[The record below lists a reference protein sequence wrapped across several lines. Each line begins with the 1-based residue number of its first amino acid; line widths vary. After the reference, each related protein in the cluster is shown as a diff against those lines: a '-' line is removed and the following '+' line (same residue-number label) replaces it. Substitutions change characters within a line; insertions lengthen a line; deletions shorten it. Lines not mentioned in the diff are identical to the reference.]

1 MSQERRLRGH
11 GTAGAVV
18 AATLALTGLYA
29 GSPAQAQT
37 SATGPHVY
45 YVSPAGSDIAIGSQS
60 HPWRTVGRASRADL
74 VPGDQVLLERGGRYD
89 GTLRIRGSGVPGNRV
104 RVGSWGDGDLPV
116 VTGGCVQVDGS
127 WVTVQT
133 VRTESCDWSGI
144 GISGDHDTV
153 VDSASTHNVTG
164 IYVRPG
170 ADDAIVKRN
179 RVFDNRRMSVNTP
192 GGNDDSG
199 AFGVLVR
206 GDRARVAWNL
216 ISGQFAMSHDY
227 GMDGSAVEIYGA
239 RGTRVDHN
247 TADSNNTFSELGDPR
262 TRDTSFAF
270 NVITGSQDDAT
281 FLITRGAQTSWG
293 PVLNTT
299 VTHNSVLLTGA
310 DSQGFIC
317 HAGCTTGILTL
328 RANVISAVAKSGYA
342 DGPFAGGGNLYD
354 GGQRQFT
361 LRPDDRVGKPLFA
374 DPADGNLT
382 LRSTSP
388 AIDSATTYGYTLD
401 AQGRSLPR
409 DGDGDGVAHADIG
422 ALER

>member
-60 HPWRTVGRASRADL
+60 HPWRTVDRASRAVL
-74 VPGDQVLLERGGRYD
+74 VPGDNLLLARGGHYR
-89 GTLRIRGSGVPGNRV
+89 GTLRIHSSGVDGLRIT
-104 RVGSWGDGDLPV
+104 VGSWGAGDLPV
-116 VTGGCVQVDGS
+116 LTGGCIQVDGS
-127 WVTVQT
+127 WVTVRT
-133 VRTESCDWSGI
+133 VRTEGCDWSGI

-179 RVFDNRRMSVNTP
+179 LVIDNRRMSVNTP
-192 GGNDDSG
+192 GGYDDSG
-199 AFGVLVR
+199 AFGILVR

-216 ISGQFAMSHDY
+216 ISGQFAMSYDY
-227 GMDGSAVEIYGA
+227 GMDGAAVEIYGA

-247 TADSNNTFSELGDPR
+247 TARDNNTFSELGDPR

-270 NVITGSQDDAT
+270 NVVTGSQDDAT
-281 FLITRGAQTSWG
+281 FLITRGAQSSWG
-293 PVLNTT
+293 PVLNTSL
-299 VTHNSVLLTGA
+299 THNSVLLTGA
-310 DSQGFIC
+310 HSQGFIC
-317 HAGCTTGILTL
+317 HAGCTTDILTL
-328 RANVISAVAKSGYA
+328 RANLISAVAKSGYA

-361 LRPDDRVGKPLFA
+361 MRPDDRVGRPLFA
-374 DPADGNLT
+374 DPAAGDLA
-382 LRSTSP
+382 LRAHSP
-388 AIDSATTYGYTLD
+388 AIDRATTYGYRLD
-401 AQGRSLPR
+401 ARRNSLPQ
-409 DGDGDGVAHADIG
+409 DGDGDGVALADIG